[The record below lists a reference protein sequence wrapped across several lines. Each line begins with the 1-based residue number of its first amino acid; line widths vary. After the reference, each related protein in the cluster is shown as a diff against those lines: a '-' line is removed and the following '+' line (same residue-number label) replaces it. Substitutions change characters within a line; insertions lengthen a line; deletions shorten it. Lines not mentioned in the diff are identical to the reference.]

1 MTDQHLHDDIGCRE
15 AINTLYAYLDGELGD
30 DVSIEQVEAH
40 LKHCESCYSR
50 AEIERALTDHMRRAE
65 ERKAPA
71 GVRTRLQRLIDEL

>member
-1 MTDQHLHDDIGCRE
+1 MADKHFHDDIGCME

-50 AEIERALTDHMRRAE
+50 AEIEQALTEHMRKAE
-65 ERKAPA
+65 RRVTPDA
-71 GVRTRLQRLIDEL
+71 VRDRLHKLISDL

>member
-1 MTDQHLHDDIGCRE
+1 MADKHLHDDIGCME

-50 AEIERALTDHMRRAE
+50 ADIERALTEYIRLAE
-65 ERKAPA
+65 SRTAPG
-71 GVRTRLQRLIDEL
+71 GVRKRLQKLLLDL